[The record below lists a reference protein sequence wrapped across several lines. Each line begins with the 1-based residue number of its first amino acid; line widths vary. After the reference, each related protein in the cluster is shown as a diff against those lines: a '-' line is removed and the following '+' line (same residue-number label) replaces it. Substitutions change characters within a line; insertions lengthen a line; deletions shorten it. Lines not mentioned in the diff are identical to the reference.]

1 MPTIESNMA
10 SKSGLA
16 VSSSQAGQAT
26 TQSGNYELTKAQTE
40 DATVLLR
47 ILKLPAS
54 HRIVNLT
61 IANDDLDTGT
71 ALVLDIGIE
80 DTVGDTTNATL
91 FANDSAAGQAAGIA
105 DVTSLAALELA
116 AADNAR
122 YITIDIGT
130 AATTGIAGGIRA
142 ILTSVPEQG
151 AQFAG

>member
-1 MPTIESNMA
+1 MATIESNMA
-10 SKSGLA
+10 AKSGLA

-26 TQSGNYELTKAQTE
+26 TQSGNYELTTAQTE

-47 ILKLPAS
+47 ILKLPAT
-54 HRIVNLT
+54 HRITNLV
-61 IANDDLDTGT
+61 IACDDLSTGT
-71 ALVLDIGIE
+71 DIVLDVGIE
-80 DTVGDTTNATL
+80 DTVGATTAATL
-91 FANDSAAGQAAGIA
+91 FVNDSTLGQAGGIA

-116 AADNAR
+116 AADNDR

-151 AQFAG
+151 TQFAG